1 MLVDGTNYAFLYV
14 SEFVQLE
21 PDKLIDVGTEL
32 YSLAGNKI
40 GNVCHS
46 GFECD
51 GIYRQSAGF
60 RCATVMNGK
69 ASSLTLHTIRHI
81 HNLGTE
87 MSESG

>member
-1 MLVDGTNYAFLYV
+1 MLVDGTDYAFLYV

-51 GIYRQSAGF
+51 GDF
-60 RCATVMNGK
+60 ATITGWK
-69 ASSLTLHTIRHI
+69 GCLA
-81 HNLGTE
+81 
-87 MSESG
+87 